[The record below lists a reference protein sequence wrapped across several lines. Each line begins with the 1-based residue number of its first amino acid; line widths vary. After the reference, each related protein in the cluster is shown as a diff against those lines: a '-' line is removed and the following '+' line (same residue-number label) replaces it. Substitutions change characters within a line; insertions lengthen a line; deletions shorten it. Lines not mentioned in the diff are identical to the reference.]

1 MSRLPRVLGIIAEYN
16 PFHNGHLYHIKQS
29 ISQDNSDCVV
39 CVISGNFVQRGNTSI
54 IDKWTKT
61 KMAIANGADLII
73 ELPTVYSTSSA
84 ENFAEGAIKI
94 LDELGVVDSISFGME
109 TKDISTLNNIANVL
123 YQEPKEYLT
132 MLNHELG
139 RGISYPKARESAL
152 MMYLNDIKRYANVLS
167 GSNNILGIE
176 YLKAM
181 KKLKSP
187 LKPIGIQREKVYYH
201 DNFIV
206 DDFAS
211 ATAIRKMI
219 INRQFNDIMK
229 VIPRSSYILL
239 AQELQKGHYVLD
251 LSKFQDVILYKLR
264 TMTTEEIKELPDV
277 SEGLENAIK
286 NAADSCNNIIDLVN
300 IIKSKRY
307 TQTRIQRILIYTL
320 LGITKKMMDTSKKIT
335 PYIRVLG
342 FTEKGKHLISEAM
355 AKNPKL
361 NLVTSVKKFMET
373 SKNKQLKEMLKMDI
387 YATNVYTLG
396 YEKDSWA
403 NLDYTNKIV
412 TIDDIKGAKRK

>member
-1 MSRLPRVLGIIAEYN
+1 MPRVLGIIAEYN